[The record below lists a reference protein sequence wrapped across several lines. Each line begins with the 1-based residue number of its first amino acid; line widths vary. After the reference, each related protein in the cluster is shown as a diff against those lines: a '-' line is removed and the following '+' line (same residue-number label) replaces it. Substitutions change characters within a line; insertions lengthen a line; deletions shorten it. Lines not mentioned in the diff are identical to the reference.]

1 MPNWVMNELTCMF
14 QTQEEYNVFKEKVN
28 LEGLFNSFIPMPEV
42 LDGTLSPHIAP
53 GDFINGVNKRKNT
66 NFLTLEEVASCD
78 DEWDAHR
85 AKEIAKNIKAFEET
99 GYHDWYSWNLNNWGV
114 KWDAVRPTAK
124 YDLLTITFSFDSP
137 WGCPEQFVRE
147 LSKLYPNA
155 TFEMVSGSI
164 ENDCHYEFTCEN
176 GKFEET
182 CSYETFKEAVIDG
195 KWGGWSEWSE
205 LLEESEELPEN
216 QEEA

>member
-1 MPNWVMNELTCMF
+1 MPNWVMNELTCIF

-42 LDGTLSPHIAP
+42 LKGTSSPHLAP
-53 GDFINGVNKRKNT
+53 GDYINGVNKRKNT

-85 AKEIAKNIKAFEET
+85 AKEIIQNIKAFEET

-137 WGCPEQFVRE
+137 WGCPEHFVIE
-147 LSKLYPNA
+147 LSKLYPDA

-164 ENDCHYEFTCEN
+164 ENDSHYEFTCDN
-176 GKFEET
+176 GKYIET
-182 CSYETFKEAVIDG
+182 CSYETFKEAVEDG
-195 KWGGWSEWSE
+195 KWGGMAEWE
-205 LLEESEELPEN
+205 VLFEESEEIDS
-216 QEEA
+216 

>member
-1 MPNWVMNELTCMF
+1 MPNWVMNELTCIF

-78 DEWDAHR
+78 DEWDSHR

-137 WGCPEQFVRE
+137 WDTPEHFVRE

-164 ENDCHYEFTCEN
+164 ENDTHYEFTCED
-176 GKFEET
+176 GKFVET
-182 CSYETFKEAVIDG
+182 CSYETFKDAVIDG
-195 KWGGWSEWSE
+195 KWGGAREWE
-205 LLEESEELPEN
+205 MLFEESEV
-216 QEEA
+216 

>member
-1 MPNWVMNELTCMF
+1 MPNWVMNELTCIF

-78 DEWDAHR
+78 DEWDSHR

-155 TFEMVSGSI
+155 TLEMVSGSI
-164 ENDCHYEFTCEN
+164 ENDTHYEFTCED

-182 CSYETFKEAVIDG
+182 CSYETFKEAVMDG
-195 KWGGWSEWSE
+195 KWGGAKEWE
-205 LLEESEELPEN
+205 MLFEESEV
-216 QEEA
+216 

>member
-85 AKEIAKNIKAFEET
+85 AKEIIQNIKAFEET

-164 ENDCHYEFTCEN
+164 ENDCHYEFTCED

>member
-1 MPNWVMNELTCMF
+1 MPNWVMNELTCIF

-164 ENDCHYEFTCEN
+164 ENDCHYEFTCED

-195 KWGGWSEWSE
+195 KWGGWNEWSE

-216 QEEA
+216 QEV

>member
-1 MPNWVMNELTCMF
+1 MPNWVMNELTCIF

-66 NFLTLEEVASCD
+66 NFITLEEVASCD
-78 DEWDAHR
+78 DEWDSHR

-155 TFEMVSGSI
+155 NFEMVSGSI
-164 ENDCHYEFTCEN
+164 ENDCHYEFTCED

-182 CSYETFKEAVIDG
+182 CSYETFKEAVMDG
-195 KWGGWSEWSE
+195 KWGGAKEWE
-205 LLEESEELPEN
+205 MLFEESKEV
-216 QEEA
+216 

>member
-1 MPNWVMNELTCMF
+1 MNELTCIF

-114 KWDAVRPTAK
+114 KWDAVRPTSK

-164 ENDCHYEFTCEN
+164 ENDCHYEFTCED